1 MQKAVI
7 DGQKIYL
14 RPVEAGDAN
23 QSYCRWMNDPEVT
36 RYTES
41 RFSTHTVESIKCY
54 IEKEMQSGSIFL
66 AIVAKENDKHIGNIK
81 IHRIDKQHKHGEMS
95 LLIGDRDYWGM
106 GVATEAIKLM
116 TDYAFTGLG
125 FHKLYASAYSVNPGS
140 IKAFKKAGFKEEGI
154 MKEQYFCE
162 DGYVDAVL
170 LGLINKV
177 S

>member
-14 RPVEAGDAN
+14 RLVEAGDAN

-41 RFSTHTVESIKCY
+41 RFCTHTVEDIKCY
-54 IEKEMQSGSIFL
+54 IEKETQSGSVFL
-66 AIVAKENDKHIGNIK
+66 AIIAKESNKHIGNIK
-81 IHRIDKQHKHGEMS
+81 IHRINKRHKHGEMS
-95 LLIGDRDYWGM
+95 LLIGDKDYWGR
-106 GVATEAIKLM
+106 GIATEAIKLM
-116 TDYAFTGLG
+116 TDYAFTVLS
-125 FHKLYASAYSVNPGS
+125 FHKLYASVYSVNIGS
-140 IKAFKKAGFKEEGI
+140 IKAFKKAGFKEEGT

-162 DGYVDAVL
+162 GGYVDAVL
-170 LGLINKV
+170 LGRINKL